1 MDFCNLIYISDSR
14 NWETKREGERW
25 REFDRLRII
34 FLVREEDVGRGGISK
49 EMNIG
54 ESYYA
59 REDTQ

>member
-49 EMNIG
+49 EINIG
-54 ESYYA
+54 ES
-59 REDTQ
+59 